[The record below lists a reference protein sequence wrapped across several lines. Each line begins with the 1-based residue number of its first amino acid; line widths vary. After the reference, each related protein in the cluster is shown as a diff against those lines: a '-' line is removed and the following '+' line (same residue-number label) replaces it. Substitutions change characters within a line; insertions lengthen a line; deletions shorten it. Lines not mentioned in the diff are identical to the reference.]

1 MLRALYEAGWEGVE
15 VLTRA
20 MMTRTM
26 MKGIF
31 WVAKRERLIQ
41 RLKRRISRMLHSPPL
56 NVMMFAWPGRLTVS
70 LLQDPG

>member
-1 MLRALYEAGWEGVE
+1 MLRALYEEGWEGVE
-15 VLTRA
+15 VVTMV

-26 MKGIF
+26 TKRNF

-56 NVMMFAWPGRLTVS
+56 NVTMFAWTGRLTVS